1 MRRRT
6 LSRLAIAACALSLV
20 AGIAPAASASGGSA
34 SHAHASG
41 SAAYKRVGYFTQ
53 WGIYGRDF
61 QVKDLDTSGAAAKLT
76 HINYAFGNVSADGK
90 CFTGNVPG
98 EADAWADYAR
108 PLDAAGSVD
117 GVADTDTQP
126 LAGNFNQ
133 LRELKAKHP
142 GLKVM
147 ISLGGWSWSTHFS
160 DAARTAASRKAFV
173 SSCIDLYFKGNLPVD
188 GARGGEGAAAGLF
201 DGVDIDWEW
210 PGSAGDTDTVYRP
223 EDKRNFTA
231 LVHEFRTQLDAYAKS
246 TAKEG
251 KGRGHNSRPKHYELS
266 AFVPTA
272 PAKIDAG
279 FDVRRIMRDFDFVNL
294 QGYDFHVSGEATTAQ
309 QSALYAKDDFS
320 VDQTVRDW
328 IKRGAPARKL
338 VMGMPF
344 YGQGWTGVTGGG
356 DGLGLARRGPR
367 ARHLGCGLRGLQ
379 GPQEAGRIRHIQDPS
394 GCQERPRLAV
404 RRHDPVDVRRPA
416 GAAHQDVVH
425 PSARSGRRDVLVA
438 GRGHGRRR
446 ADDRRRPGP
455 RSALGVPRRSP
466 QGIGQQRCGG
476 GRRSGHPHTF
486 SDSRMPYGRDIRTAA
501 PRS

>member
-6 LSRLAIAACALSLV
+6 LTGTLTAACALTLL
-20 AGIAPAASASGGSA
+20 AGLAPAATADGSDRASG
-34 SHAHASG
+34 HRDR
-41 SAAYKRVGYFTQ
+41 AYRTIGYFTQ
-53 WGIYGRDF
+53 WGVYGRDF
-61 QVKDLDTSGAAAKLT
+61 QVKDLDTSGTAAKLT
-76 HINYAFGNVSADGK
+76 HINYAFGNVSAEGR

-133 LRELKAKHP
+133 LRELKAAHP

-160 DAARTAASRKAFV
+160 DAARTAASRKELV
-173 SSCIDLYFKGNLPVD
+173 RSCIDLYIKGNLPVD
-188 GARGGEGAAAGLF
+188 GARGGDGAAAGLF
-201 DGVDIDWEW
+201 DGIDLDWEW

-246 TAKEG
+246 SRKG
-251 KGRGHNSRPKHYELS
+251 KPKHYELS

-279 FDVRRIMRDFDFVNL
+279 FDVPRIMRDFDFVNL
-294 QGYDFHVSGEATTAQ
+294 QGYDFHVSGEKTTAQ
-309 QSALYAKDDFS
+309 QSALYAKGDFS

-328 IKRGAPARKL
+328 IRRGAPARKL
-338 VMGMPF
+338 VVGMPF

-356 DGLGLARRGPR
+356 DGLGQPATAPAPATYAAGYEDYKALKKMADSGKFTVHRDARNGHAWLFDGTTLWTYDDPRVLHTKTSYIRDKGLGGAMFWSLDGDTDDGELMTAVDRGLRRG
-367 ARHLGCGLRGLQ
+367 
-379 GPQEAGRIRHIQDPS
+379 
-394 GCQERPRLAV
+394 
-404 RRHDPVDVRRPA
+404 
-416 GAAHQDVVH
+416 
-425 PSARSGRRDVLVA
+425 
-438 GRGHGRRR
+438 
-446 ADDRRRPGP
+446 
-455 RSALGVPRRSP
+455 
-466 QGIGQQRCGG
+466 
-476 GRRSGHPHTF
+476 
-486 SDSRMPYGRDIRTAA
+486 
-501 PRS
+501 